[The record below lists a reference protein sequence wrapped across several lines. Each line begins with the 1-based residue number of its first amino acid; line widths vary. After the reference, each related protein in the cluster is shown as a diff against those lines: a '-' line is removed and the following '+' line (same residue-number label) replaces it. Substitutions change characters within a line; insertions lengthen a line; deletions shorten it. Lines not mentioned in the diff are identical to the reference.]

1 MPSERAADCLK
12 IFHEGQ
18 KALPTPVK
26 WTSYVSEH
34 AAEHLKWFHGGQKA
48 LPTLVKRTYNVSG
61 RVADCLKTFYEGQ
74 KALPALVKRKY
85 LWTRLT
91 WWLKKILEKKEFF
104 LNMSETFKNEVFLAR
119 RRRFFFENRTFY
131 CCAPP
136 PCYWVPENKG
146 GHNNNGEYQIRVPPY
161 LAGRRPENF
170 GGFWVDKCR
179 KTRSFKHF
187 QSVNRKKNP
196 PAAGKHHDGLE
207 NFPPLHA

>member
-91 WWLKKILEKKEFF
+91 WWLKKILEKNVFSEHVWNVQKWGFSGPPQANFF
-104 LNMSETFKNEVFLAR
+104 LRIGLFSVV
-119 RRRFFFENRTFY
+119 
-131 CCAPP
+131 PP
-136 PCYWVPENKG
+136 PCFSPKKNKG
-146 GHNNNGEYQIRVPPY
+146 GGTTLTYALITSSV
-161 LAGRRPENF
+161 
-170 GGFWVDKCR
+170 
-179 KTRSFKHF
+179 FKF
-187 QSVNRKKNP
+187 TNCVLQNYK
-196 PAAGKHHDGLE
+196 
-207 NFPPLHA
+207 

>member
-61 RVADCLKTFYEGQ
+61 RDCLKTFYEGQ

-91 WWLKKILEKKEFF
+91 WWLKKILKKKVFSEHVWNVQKWGFSGPPQAKFF
-104 LNMSETFKNEVFLAR
+104 WESDFLVLCPPLVF
-119 RRRFFFENRTFY
+119 
-131 CCAPP
+131 
-136 PCYWVPENKG
+136 
-146 GHNNNGEYQIRVPPY
+146 
-161 LAGRRPENF
+161 RP
-170 GGFWVDKCR
+170 K
-179 KTRSFKHF
+179 KTRGGTTLTYALI
-187 QSVNRKKNP
+187 P
-196 PAAGKHHDGLE
+196 
-207 NFPPLHA
+207 